1 MPPSLRGMGLALSV
15 GENDHYSEDLAALS
29 GALAAVGVGWREPE
43 GVAAEGASVGFP
55 YSYLHQVRRAYAL
68 HVNGEPV
75 SPAGSTAP
83 ERLARDA
90 ELVEDETMM
99 MSSHLLCHSDCAG
112 FYVPVEFDDP
122 LFLDE
127 EAVAGG
133 GMVGSTQ
140 RLLAELVRC
149 APAIGIAVE
158 AGALAP
164 GQEALLA
171 DVPAGDPYEAEKF
184 TWYGLYRACRA
195 SIATGHAL
203 VFC

>member
-1 MPPSLRGMGLALSV
+1 MGLALSV
-15 GENDHYSEDLAALS
+15 GENDHFSEDLAALS
-29 GALAAVGVGWREPE
+29 GALAAVGVTWHEP
-43 GVAAEGASVGFP
+43 GAVTGGGASAGFP
-55 YSYLHQVRRAYAL
+55 YSYLHHVRRAYAL
-68 HVNGEPV
+68 HLNGEPV
-75 SPAGSTAP
+75 PPSAATSP

-90 ELVEDETMM
+90 EVVEDETSMLA
-99 MSSHLLCHSDCAG
+99 SHLLCHSDCAG

-127 EAVAGG
+127 DAVAGG

-140 RLLAELVRC
+140 RLLAELLRC
-149 APAIGIAVE
+149 APAIGIAAD
-158 AGALAP
+158 AGGLGP
-164 GQEALLA
+164 EQEALLA
-171 DVPAGDPYEAEKF
+171 DVPADDPYEAEKF